1 MQIKT
6 HIKEALDKAEVIIIT
21 AGAGMGVDSGLPDFR
36 GKDGFWRAYPYL
48 QKLGIDFERMANP
61 TNFYANPQL
70 AWAFYGH
77 RFKLYKDTKPHK
89 GYEILLK
96 LAKSKQDYYVVTTN
110 VDGHFKKAGFDESKI
125 YEFHGSINYLQCFN
139 YACGDLIW
147 QMQEELPIDMEE
159 FKALSLP
166 KCPRCQG
173 LARPNILMFND
184 GTFNDSRYFLQKQSY
199 KNWLKPLEDKNILI
213 IELGA
218 GKAIPSMRMF
228 GEDFCKK
235 SKTRTLLR
243 INPNECDFPKFFR
256 NGIGLKMKALEAL
269 EMIDSLI

>member
-1 MQIKT
+1 M
-6 HIKEALDKAEVIIIT
+6 
-21 AGAGMGVDSGLPDFR
+21 
-36 GKDGFWRAYPYL
+36 
-48 QKLGIDFERMANP
+48 
-61 TNFYANPQL
+61 
-70 AWAFYGH
+70 
-77 RFKLYKDTKPHK
+77 
-89 GYEILLK
+89 LLK
-96 LAKSKQDYYVVTTN
+96 PVKSKQDYYVVTTN
-110 VDGHFKKAGFDESKI
+110 VDGHFKKAGFNENKI

-147 QMQEELPIDMEE
+147 QIQEELPIDMEE
-159 FKALSLP
+159 FKTLSLP
-166 KCPRCQG
+166 KCPRYQG

-184 GTFNDSRYFLQKQSY
+184 GTFNDSRYFLQKQNY
-199 KNWLKPLEDKNILI
+199 KNWLKPLEDKNILL
-213 IELGA
+213 IEFGA

-243 INPNECDFPKFFR
+243 INPNECDFPKFFK